1 MGSSDQQMDHT
12 TCRGLGRAARV
23 FALIALASAQPL
35 AARADHTPEP
45 VVVELFTS
53 QGCSS
58 CPPADAL
65 LESLA
70 LREDVIALALHV
82 DYWDYIGW
90 EDMFADPAYTLR
102 QKGYAHAAG
111 ARTIYTPQ
119 MIVGGME
126 HLVGV
131 RPEELMEL
139 IARHQQVPASVHLS
153 LTRAGGQLSIS
164 AEAAAL
170 GRPVVVQL
178 VEYVP
183 SETVTIERGENAGQ
197 TLTYANIVSGWTE
210 LGTWDGTAPLSL
222 SVPAG
227 GDRPAVVILQ
237 EQGPGRIVAAA
248 RLW

>member
-1 MGSSDQQMDHT
+1 MDRAT
-12 TCRGLGRAARV
+12 GGGLVRAAR
-23 FALIALASAQPL
+23 AAAMAALACAQPL
-35 AARADHTPEP
+35 AAAADHLPAP

-65 LESLA
+65 LETLA

-90 EDMFADPAYTLR
+90 EDIFADPAFTRR
-102 QKGYAHAAG
+102 QKGYAHVAG

-131 RPEELMEL
+131 RPEELSDL
-139 IARHQQVPASVHLS
+139 IARHRATPAPVHLALS
-153 LTRAGGQLSIS
+153 RDGG
-164 AEAAAL
+164 AL
-170 GRPVVVQL
+170 GVSAGPAPLPRPVVVQL
-178 VEYVP
+178 VQYVP
-183 SETVTIERGENAGQ
+183 AETVTIERGENAGH
-197 TLTYANIVSGWTE
+197 TLTYVNIVSSWTE
-210 LGTWDGTAPLSL
+210 LGVWDGSAPLDL
-222 SVPAG
+222 SVPAA